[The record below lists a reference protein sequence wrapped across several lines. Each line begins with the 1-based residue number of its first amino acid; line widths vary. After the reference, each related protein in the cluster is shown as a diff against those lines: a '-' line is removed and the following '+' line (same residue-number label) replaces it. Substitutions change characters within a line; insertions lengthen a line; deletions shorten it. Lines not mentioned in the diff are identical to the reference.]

1 MMMMF
6 RITKS
11 ITLDDDDDGGDD
23 GDDKGQQLF
32 SYFGGDHDGLHW
44 QQHNDY
50 DNDCNH
56 IKHRYIHYHHR
67 HHHHHHHYIII
78 VIILIVVHLCA
89 QAAAQA
95 W

>member
-1 MMMMF
+1 MMMMS
-6 RITKS
+6 RITKR
-11 ITLDDDDDGGDD
+11 ITIDDDDDGGDD

-50 DNDCNH
+50 DCIH
-56 IKHRYIHYHHR
+56 IKDHYI